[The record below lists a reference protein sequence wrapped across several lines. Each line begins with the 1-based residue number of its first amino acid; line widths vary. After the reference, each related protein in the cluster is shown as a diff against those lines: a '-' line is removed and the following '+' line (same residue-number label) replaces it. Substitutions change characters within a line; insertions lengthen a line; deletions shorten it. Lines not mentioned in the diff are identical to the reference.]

1 MCQVSLKEAEF
12 LQKVLPGYYMNIHQ
26 NPKTLLPKFFA
37 MFTYQVPI
45 CGTLILQSLVINS
58 LFTGFTEKYQ
68 TDCYE

>member
-1 MCQVSLKEAEF
+1 MRQVSLKEAEF

-45 CGTLILQSLVINS
+45 YGTLILQSL
-58 LFTGFTEKYQ
+58 FAGFPEKYQ